1 MLIEQNV
8 ADFAITMTKE
18 DATTIRDHALKAI
31 QELMTLF
38 HFSNGRC
45 SSEQHEQFKRGVGM
59 SIGSIQMD
67 ILEVI
72 NAEYSELDDLADS
85 QNRPDI

>member
-1 MLIEQNV
+1 
-8 ADFAITMTKE
+8 MTKQ
-18 DATTIRDHALKAI
+18 DATTVRDHALKAI
-31 QELMTLF
+31 EELMTLF

-59 SIGSIQMD
+59 SIGCIQMD

-72 NAEYSELDDLADS
+72 NREYPELDDLADS
-85 QNRPDI
+85 PERAEI